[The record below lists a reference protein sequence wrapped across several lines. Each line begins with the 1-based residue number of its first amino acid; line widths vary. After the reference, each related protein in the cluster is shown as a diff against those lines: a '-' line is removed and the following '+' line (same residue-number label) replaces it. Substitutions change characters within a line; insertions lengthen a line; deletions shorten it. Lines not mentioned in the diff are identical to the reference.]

1 VENTNKDKIGSETL
15 IEPTHIL
22 SGLIVGILFG
32 FALQRGRFCMNSAFR
47 DIILLKEYTL
57 LKAVIVAII
66 VSMLGFHVM
75 ASLGIIQLNPKPL
88 SWGADIIGG
97 FIFGVGMVLAGGC
110 ASGTTY
116 RVGEGMVGSFV
127 ALLGFMLSAV
137 ITGSGALSGIKSYL
151 ETTTKVTVTNPGP
164 LVTTTSQSPTL
175 ANIIGVDP
183 WIIVIVIAILAI
195 GVLAWKRGGE
205 GKTEGSLSEKIF
217 KRGWPWWAT
226 GIVIGIIAM
235 IAFPA
240 SAATGRNYPL
250 GITGG
255 WSTFLNALMK
265 GDANVLSWETF
276 LVIGVVIG
284 AALAASIAG
293 EFKLR
298 APGPG
303 RLIQQFIGGL
313 LLGIGAVIANG
324 CNIGH
329 ILSGVPQLAI
339 SSIIFGFFVI
349 IGCWA
354 TAYLLLMR
362 R

>member
-1 VENTNKDKIGSETL
+1 L
-15 IEPTHIL
+15 IEPTSIL

-47 DIILLKEYTL
+47 DILLLKEYTL
-57 LKAVIVAII
+57 LKAVIVALI
-66 VSMLGFHVM
+66 VSMLGFHAM
-75 ASLGIIQLNPKPL
+75 TSLGIIQLNPK
-88 SWGADIIGG
+88 SFFWGANIVGG
-97 FIFGVGMVLAGGC
+97 FIFGIGMVLAGGC

-127 ALLGFMLSAV
+127 ALLGFMSSAV

-151 ETTTKVTVTNPGP
+151 QTTTKITITDPGP
-164 LVTTTSQSPTL
+164 LVVSTNRNPTL

-183 WIIVIVIAILAI
+183 WIIVIVIAIIGI
-195 GVLAWKRGGE
+195 GVLTWKRGGRQ
-205 GKTEGSLSEKIF
+205 KTEGSLSEKIF
-217 KRGWPWWAT
+217 KRGWSWWAT

-240 SAATGRNYPL
+240 SAAAGRNYPL

-255 WSTFLNALMK
+255 WSTFLNSLIK
-265 GDANVLSWETF
+265 GDANILSWETF
-276 LVIGVVIG
+276 LVIGAVIG
-284 AALAASIAG
+284 AAISAGIAR

-303 RLIQQFIGGL
+303 RLVQQFIGGL
-313 LLGIGAVIANG
+313 LLGIGAVIADG

-339 SSIIFGFFVI
+339 GSIIAGFSI
-349 IGCWA
+349 IMGCWVA
-354 TAYLLLMR
+354 AYLLLMR

>member
-1 VENTNKDKIGSETL
+1 MIET
-15 IEPTHIL
+15 TAIL
-22 SGLIVGILFG
+22 SGLVVGILFG

-47 DIILLKEYTL
+47 DILLLKEYTL

-66 VSMLGFHVM
+66 VSMLGFHLM
-75 ASLGIIQLNPKPL
+75 ASFGIIQLNPKPL
-88 SWGADIIGG
+88 SWGANIVGG
-97 FIFGVGMVLAGGC
+97 FIFGIGMVLAGGC

-127 ALLGFMLSAV
+127 ALLGFMMSAV
-137 ITGSGALSGIKSYL
+137 ITGSGALSGVKSYL
-151 ETTTKVTVTNPGP
+151 ETTTKITITDPGP
-164 LVTTTSQSPTL
+164 LVAPSSRSPTL

-183 WIIVIVIAILAI
+183 WIIVIVIAIIAI
-195 GVLAWKRGGE
+195 GVLAWKRGGRE
-205 GKTEGSLSEKIF
+205 KTEGSLYEKIF

-240 SAATGRNYPL
+240 SAAAGRNYPL

-255 WSTFLNALMK
+255 WSTFLSSLIT

-284 AALAASIAG
+284 AAIAAGIAG

-303 RLIQQFIGGL
+303 RLLQQFIGGL
-313 LLGIGAVIANG
+313 MLGIGAVIANG

-329 ILSGVPQLAI
+329 ILSGVPQL
-339 SSIIFGFFVI
+339 SIGSILSGLFI
-349 IGCWA
+349 ILGCWVA
-354 TAYLLLMR
+354 AYLLLMR

>member
-1 VENTNKDKIGSETL
+1 M
-15 IEPTHIL
+15 IEPTSIL

-75 ASLGIIQLNPKPL
+75 ANLGIIQLNPKPFF
-88 SWGADIIGG
+88 WGANIVGG
-97 FIFGVGMVLAGGC
+97 FIFGIGMVLAGGC

-127 ALLGFMLSAV
+127 ALLGFMISAV
-137 ITGSGALSGIKSYL
+137 ITDSGALKEVKSYL
-151 ETTTKVTVTNPGP
+151 QTSTKITVKDPGL
-164 LVTTTSQSPTL
+164 LVTSKNTSPTL
-175 ANIIGVDP
+175 ANIIGVNP
-183 WIIVIVIAILAI
+183 WFIVIVIAII
-195 GVLAWKRGGE
+195 GIGILAWKRKGGE
-205 GKTEGSLSEKIF
+205 KTEGSLSEKIF

-226 GIVIGIIAM
+226 GIVIGIIGM

-240 SAATGRNYPL
+240 SAAAGRNYPL

-255 WSTFLNALMK
+255 WSTFLNALIK

-276 LVIGVVIG
+276 LVIGVVVG
-284 AALAASIAG
+284 AALAAGIAG

-303 RLIQQFIGGL
+303 RLVQQFIGGL

-329 ILSGVPQLAI
+329 ILSGIPQLSI
-339 SSIIFGFFVI
+339 GSIITGFSI
-349 IGCWA
+349 IMGCWV

-362 R
+362 RK

>member
-1 VENTNKDKIGSETL
+1 L
-15 IEPTHIL
+15 IEPTAIL

-47 DIILLKEYTL
+47 DILLLKEYTL

-66 VSMLGFHVM
+66 VSMVGFHLM
-75 ASLGIIQLNPKPL
+75 ASFGVLQLNPKPL
-88 SWGADIIGG
+88 SWGANIVGG
-97 FIFGVGMVLAGGC
+97 FIFGIGMVLAGGC

-116 RVGEGMVGSFV
+116 RVGEGMVGSLV
-127 ALLGFMLSAV
+127 ALLGYMMSAV
-137 ITGSGALSGIKSYL
+137 ITGSGALSGVKSYL
-151 ETTTKVTVTNPGP
+151 ETTTKITITDPGP
-164 LVTTTSQSPTL
+164 LIAPSSRSPTL

-183 WIIVIVIAILAI
+183 WIIVIVIAIVGI
-195 GVLAWKRGGE
+195 GALAWKRGGG
-205 GKTEGSLSEKIF
+205 GKTEGSLYEKIF
-217 KRGWPWWAT
+217 KRGWPWWGT
-226 GIVIGIIAM
+226 GIVIGIIGM

-240 SAATGRNYPL
+240 SAAAGRNYPL

-255 WSTFLNALMK
+255 WSTFLSALVK

-284 AALAASIAG
+284 AAISASIAG

-303 RLIQQFIGGL
+303 RLVQQFIGGL

-329 ILSGVPQLAI
+329 VLSGIPQLAI
-339 SSIIFGFFVI
+339 SSIIAGFSII
-349 IGCWA
+349 IGCWV

>member
-1 VENTNKDKIGSETL
+1 L
-15 IEPTHIL
+15 IEPTSIL

-47 DIILLKEYTL
+47 DILLLKEYTL

-66 VSMLGFHVM
+66 VSMLGFHAM
-75 ASLGIIQLNPKPL
+75 ASLGIIQLNPK
-88 SWGADIIGG
+88 SFYWGANIVGG
-97 FIFGVGMVLAGGC
+97 FIFGIGMVLAGGC

-127 ALLGFMLSAV
+127 ALLGFMSSAV

-151 ETTTKVTVTNPGP
+151 QTTTKITIDGKN
-164 LVTTTSQSPTL
+164 PTL
-175 ANIIGVDP
+175 ANIIGIDP
-183 WIIVIVIAILAI
+183 WIIVIVIAIIGI
-195 GVLAWKRGGE
+195 GVLTWKRGG
-205 GKTEGSLSEKIF
+205 GQKTEGSLSEKIF

-240 SAATGRNYPL
+240 SAAAGRNYPL

-255 WSTFLNALMK
+255 WSTFLNSLIK

-276 LVIGVVIG
+276 LVIGAVIG
-284 AALAASIAG
+284 AAISAGIAR

-303 RLIQQFIGGL
+303 RLVQQFIGGL
-313 LLGIGAVIANG
+313 LLGIGAVIGDG

-329 ILSGVPQLAI
+329 VLSGVPQLAI
-339 SSIIFGFFVI
+339 GSIIAGFSI
-349 IGCWA
+349 IVGCWVA
-354 TAYLLLMR
+354 AYLLLMR

>member
-1 VENTNKDKIGSETL
+1 M
-15 IEPTHIL
+15 IEPTGIL

-66 VSMLGFHVM
+66 VSMLGFHLMVNF
-75 ASLGIIQLNPKPL
+75 GVIQLNPKPFF
-88 SWGADIIGG
+88 WGANIVGG
-97 FIFGVGMVLAGGC
+97 FIFGIGMVLAGGC
-110 ASGTTY
+110 SSGTTY
-116 RVGEGMVGSFV
+116 RVGEGMVGSLV
-127 ALLGFMLSAV
+127 ALLGFMMSAV
-137 ITGSGALSGIKSYL
+137 ITGSGALSRVASDL
-151 ETTTKVTVTNPGP
+151 QTTTKITITDPGP
-164 LVTTTSQSPTL
+164 PVAFKNPTL

-183 WIIVIVIAILAI
+183 WIIVIVIAIVGI
-195 GVLAWKRGGE
+195 GVLAWKRGGGE
-205 GKTEGSLSEKIF
+205 KTEGSLSEKIF

-226 GIVIGIIAM
+226 GIVIGIIAI

-250 GITGG
+250 GITVG
-255 WSTFLNALMK
+255 WQTFLNTIIK
-265 GDANVLSWETF
+265 GDANILFWETF

-284 AALAASIAG
+284 AAIAAVVAG

-298 APGPG
+298 APGPR
-303 RLIQQFIGGL
+303 RLVQQFIGGL
-313 LLGIGAVIANG
+313 LLGIGAIIANG

-339 SSIIFGFFVI
+339 GSIIAGFFI
-349 IGCWA
+349 IMGCWV
-354 TAYLLLMR
+354 TAYILLMR
-362 R
+362 GK

>member
-1 VENTNKDKIGSETL
+1 M
-15 IEPTHIL
+15 IELTAIL
-22 SGLIVGILFG
+22 SGLVVGILFG

-66 VSMLGFHVM
+66 VSMLGFHLM
-75 ASLGIIQLNPKPL
+75 ASFGIIQLNPKPL
-88 SWGADIIGG
+88 SWGANIVGG
-97 FIFGVGMVLAGGC
+97 FIFGIGMVLAGGC

-127 ALLGFMLSAV
+127 ALLGFMMSAV
-137 ITGSGALSGIKSYL
+137 ITGSGALSGVKSYL
-151 ETTTKVTVTNPGP
+151 ETTTKITITDPGP
-164 LVTTTSQSPTL
+164 LVAPSSRSPTL

-183 WIIVIVIAILAI
+183 WIIVIVIAIIAI
-195 GVLAWKRGGE
+195 GVLAWKRGGRE
-205 GKTEGSLSEKIF
+205 KTEGSLYEKIF

-240 SAATGRNYPL
+240 SAAAGRNYPL

-255 WSTFLNALMK
+255 WSTFLSSLIK

-284 AALAASIAG
+284 AAIAAGIAG

-303 RLIQQFIGGL
+303 RLLQQFIGGL
-313 LLGIGAVIANG
+313 MLGIGAVIANG

-329 ILSGVPQLAI
+329 ILSGVPQL
-339 SSIIFGFFVI
+339 SIGSILSGLFI
-349 IGCWA
+349 ILGCWVA
-354 TAYLLLMR
+354 AYLLLMR

>member
-1 VENTNKDKIGSETL
+1 
-15 IEPTHIL
+15 
-22 SGLIVGILFG
+22 
-32 FALQRGRFCMNSAFR
+32 MNSAFR

-66 VSMLGFHVM
+66 VSMLGFHLM
-75 ASLGIIQLNPKPL
+75 ASFGVIQLNPKPL
-88 SWGADIIGG
+88 SWGANIIGG
-97 FIFGVGMVLAGGC
+97 FMFGIGMVLAGGC

-127 ALLGFMLSAV
+127 ALLGFMISSV
-137 ITGSGALSGIKSYL
+137 IAGLGALSGVKSYL
-151 ETTTKVTVTNPGP
+151 QDTTKITIAGK
-164 LVTTTSQSPTL
+164 SPTL
-175 ANIIGVDP
+175 ANIIGADP
-183 WIIVIVIAILAI
+183 WIIVIVIAIVGI
-195 GVLAWKRGGE
+195 GVLAWKRGGGE
-205 GKTEGSLSEKIF
+205 KTEGSLSEKIF
-217 KRGWPWWAT
+217 KRGWAWWAT
-226 GIVIGIIAM
+226 GIAIGIIAI

-240 SAATGRNYPL
+240 SAATGRNYSL

-255 WSTFLNALMK
+255 WQTFLNTLIK
-265 GDANVLSWETF
+265 GDANILSWETF

-284 AALAASIAG
+284 AAIAAGIAG

-303 RLIQQFIGGL
+303 RLLQQFVGGL

-329 ILSGVPQLAI
+329 ILSGVPQLSI
-339 SSIIFGFFVI
+339 GSIIAGFSI
-349 IGCWA
+349 IMGCWV
-354 TAYLLLMR
+354 TAYILLMR

>member
-1 VENTNKDKIGSETL
+1 M
-15 IEPTHIL
+15 IEPTSIL
-22 SGLIVGILFG
+22 SGLIIGILFG

-66 VSMLGFHVM
+66 VSMLGFHLM
-75 ASLGIIQLNPKPL
+75 ASLAIIQLNPKAFF
-88 SWGADIIGG
+88 WGANIVGG
-97 FIFGVGMVLAGGC
+97 FIFGIGMVLAGGC

-127 ALLGFMLSAV
+127 ALLGFMMSAV
-137 ITGSGALSGIKSYL
+137 ITGSGALREVKSYL
-151 ETTTKVTVTNPGP
+151 QTTTKITITEPGP
-164 LVTTTSQSPTL
+164 LVTTTNTSPTL

-183 WIIVIVIAILAI
+183 WIVVMVIAIIGI
-195 GVLAWKRGGE
+195 GVLAWKRKGRE
-205 GKTEGSLSEKIF
+205 KTEGSLSEKIF
-217 KRGWPWWAT
+217 KRGWSWWAT

-240 SAATGRNYPL
+240 SAAAGRNYPL

-255 WSTFLNALMK
+255 WSTFLNTLTK

-284 AALAASIAG
+284 AAIAAGIAG

-298 APGPG
+298 APSPR
-303 RLIQQFIGGL
+303 RLVQQFIGGL
-313 LLGIGAVIANG
+313 LLGIGAVTADG

-339 SSIIFGFFVI
+339 GSIIAGFSII
-349 IGCWA
+349 IGCWV
-354 TAYLLLMR
+354 TAYILLMR
-362 R
+362 K

>member
-1 VENTNKDKIGSETL
+1 M
-15 IEPTHIL
+15 IEPAGIL

-32 FALQRGRFCMNSAFR
+32 FVLQRGRFCMNSAFR

-57 LKAVIVAII
+57 LKAVILAII
-66 VSMLGFHVM
+66 VSMLGFHLM
-75 ASLGIIQLNPKPL
+75 ASLGIIQLNPKAFF
-88 SWGADIIGG
+88 WGANIVGG
-97 FIFGVGMVLAGGC
+97 FIFGIGMVLAGGC

-127 ALLGFMLSAV
+127 ALLGFMMSAV

-151 ETTTKVTVTNPGP
+151 QTTTKITVTDPGP
-164 LVTTTSQSPTL
+164 LVASTNTSPTL
-175 ANIIGVDP
+175 ANIISVDP
-183 WIIVIVIAILAI
+183 WIIVIVIAIIGI
-195 GVLAWKRGGE
+195 GVLAWKRRGGE
-205 GKTEGSLSEKIF
+205 KTEGSLSEKIF
-217 KRGWPWWAT
+217 KRGWPWWGT

-240 SAATGRNYPL
+240 SAAAGRNYPL

-255 WSTFLNALMK
+255 WSTFLNTLIK
-265 GDANVLSWETF
+265 GDTNVLSWETF

-284 AALAASIAG
+284 AAISAGIAG

-303 RLIQQFIGGL
+303 RLVQQFIGGL
-313 LLGIGAVIANG
+313 LLGIGAVIADG

-339 SSIIFGFFVI
+339 GSIIAGFSI
-349 IGCWA
+349 IMGCLV
-354 TAYLLLMR
+354 TAYILLMR

>member
-1 VENTNKDKIGSETL
+1 M
-15 IEPTHIL
+15 IEPASIL

-66 VSMLGFHVM
+66 VSMLGFHLM
-75 ASLGIIQLNPKPL
+75 ASLGIIQLNPK
-88 SWGADIIGG
+88 SFFWGANIVGG
-97 FIFGVGMVLAGGC
+97 FIFGMGMVLAGGC

-127 ALLGFMLSAV
+127 ALLGFMTTAV
-137 ITGSGALSGIKSYL
+137 VTGSGALSGIKSYL
-151 ETTTKVTVTNPGP
+151 QTTTKMTVTDAGP
-164 LVTTTSQSPTL
+164 LVISTSTSPTL

-183 WIIVIVIAILAI
+183 WIIVIVIAIIGI
-195 GVLAWKRGGE
+195 GVLAWKRKGGE
-205 GKTEGSLSEKIF
+205 KTEGSLSERIF

-226 GIVIGIIAM
+226 GVAIGIIAM

-240 SAATGRNYPL
+240 SAAAGRNYPL

-255 WSTFLNALMK
+255 WSTFLNTLIK

-276 LVIGVVIG
+276 LVIGVVVG
-284 AALAASIAG
+284 AAVSAGVAG

-303 RLIQQFIGGL
+303 RLVQQFIGGL
-313 LLGIGAVIANG
+313 LLGIGAVIADG

-339 SSIIFGFFVI
+339 GSIIAGFSII
-349 IGCWA
+349 IGCWV
-354 TAYLLLMR
+354 TAYILLMR

>member
-1 VENTNKDKIGSETL
+1 L
-15 IEPTHIL
+15 IEPTAIL

-47 DIILLKEYTL
+47 DILLLKEYTL

-66 VSMLGFHVM
+66 VSMIGFHLM
-75 ASLGIIQLNPKPL
+75 ASFGVIQLNPKPL
-88 SWGADIIGG
+88 SWGANIVGG
-97 FIFGVGMVLAGGC
+97 FIFGIGMVLAGGC

-116 RVGEGMVGSFV
+116 RVGEGMVGSLV
-127 ALLGFMLSAV
+127 ALLGYMMSAV
-137 ITGSGALSGIKSYL
+137 ITSSGALSGVKSYL
-151 ETTTKVTVTNPGP
+151 ETTTKITITDPGP
-164 LVTTTSQSPTL
+164 LIAPSSRSPTL

-183 WIIVIVIAILAI
+183 WIIVIVIAIVGI
-195 GVLAWKRGGE
+195 GALAWKRGGRE
-205 GKTEGSLSEKIF
+205 KTEGSLYEKIF
-217 KRGWPWWAT
+217 KRGWPWWGT
-226 GIVIGIIAM
+226 GIVIGIIGM

-240 SAATGRNYPL
+240 SAAAGRNYPL

-255 WSTFLNALMK
+255 WSTFLSALIK

-284 AALAASIAG
+284 AGISAGIAG

-329 ILSGVPQLAI
+329 VLSGIPQLAI
-339 SSIIFGFFVI
+339 SSIIAGFSII
-349 IGCWA
+349 IGCWI

>member
-1 VENTNKDKIGSETL
+1 L
-15 IEPTHIL
+15 IESTAIL

-66 VSMLGFHVM
+66 VSMLGFHLM
-75 ASLGIIQLNPKPL
+75 ASFGVIQLNPKTFY
-88 SWGADIIGG
+88 WGANIVGG
-97 FIFGVGMVLAGGC
+97 FIFGIGMVLAGGC

-127 ALLGFMLSAV
+127 ALLGFMISAV
-137 ITGSGALSGIKSYL
+137 ITGSGALKEVKSYL
-151 ETTTKVTVTNPGP
+151 QTTTKITITDPGP
-164 LVTTTSQSPTL
+164 LVASANRSPTL
-175 ANIIGVDP
+175 ANMIGVDP
-183 WIIVIVIAILAI
+183 WIIVIVLAIIGI
-195 GVLAWKRGGE
+195 GVLVWKRGGG

-217 KRGWPWWAT
+217 KRGWSWWAT
-226 GIVIGIIAM
+226 GIVIGIIAI
-235 IAFPA
+235 IAFPV
-240 SAATGRNYPL
+240 SAAAGRNYPL

-255 WSTFLNALMK
+255 WSTFLNTLIK

-284 AALAASIAG
+284 AAISAKIAG

-303 RLIQQFIGGL
+303 RLVQQFIGGL
-313 LLGIGAVIANG
+313 LLGIGAVIADG

-339 SSIIFGFFVI
+339 SSILSGLFIIFG
-349 IGCWA
+349 CWI

-362 R
+362 K

>member
-1 VENTNKDKIGSETL
+1 L
-15 IEPTHIL
+15 IEPAGIL

-57 LKAVIVAII
+57 LKAVILAII
-66 VSMLGFHVM
+66 VSMLGFHLM
-75 ASLGIIQLNPKPL
+75 ASLGIIQLNPKAFF
-88 SWGADIIGG
+88 WGANIVGG
-97 FIFGVGMVLAGGC
+97 FIFGIGMVLAGGC

-127 ALLGFMLSAV
+127 ALLGFMMSAV

-151 ETTTKVTVTNPGP
+151 QTTTKITVTDSGP
-164 LVTTTSQSPTL
+164 LVASTNTSPTL
-175 ANIIGVDP
+175 ANIISVDP
-183 WIIVIVIAILAI
+183 WIIVIVIAIIGI
-195 GVLAWKRGGE
+195 GVLAWKRRGGE
-205 GKTEGSLSEKIF
+205 KTEGSLSGKIF
-217 KRGWPWWAT
+217 KRGWPWWGT
-226 GIVIGIIAM
+226 GIVIGIISM

-240 SAATGRNYPL
+240 SAAAGRNYPL

-255 WSTFLNALMK
+255 WSTFLNTLIK

-284 AALAASIAG
+284 AAISAGIAG

-303 RLIQQFIGGL
+303 RLVQQFIGGL
-313 LLGIGAVIANG
+313 LLGIGAVIADG

-329 ILSGVPQLAI
+329 ILSGVPQLSI
-339 SSIIFGFFVI
+339 GSIIAGFSI
-349 IGCWA
+349 IMGCWA
-354 TAYLLLMR
+354 TAYILLMR

>member
-1 VENTNKDKIGSETL
+1 L
-15 IEPTHIL
+15 IEPAGIL

-57 LKAVIVAII
+57 LKAVILAII
-66 VSMLGFHVM
+66 VSMLGFHLM
-75 ASLGIIQLNPKPL
+75 ASLGIIQLNPKAFF
-88 SWGADIIGG
+88 WGANIVGG
-97 FIFGVGMVLAGGC
+97 FIFGIGMVLAGGC

-127 ALLGFMLSAV
+127 ALLGFMMSAV

-151 ETTTKVTVTNPGP
+151 QTTTKITVTDPGP
-164 LVTTTSQSPTL
+164 LVASTNTSPTL
-175 ANIIGVDP
+175 ANIISVDP
-183 WIIVIVIAILAI
+183 WIIVIVIAIIGI
-195 GVLAWKRGGE
+195 GVLAWKRRGGE
-205 GKTEGSLSEKIF
+205 KTEGSLSGKIF
-217 KRGWPWWAT
+217 KRGWPWWGT
-226 GIVIGIIAM
+226 GIVIGIISM

-240 SAATGRNYPL
+240 SAAAGRNYPL

-255 WSTFLNALMK
+255 WSTFLNTLIK

-284 AALAASIAG
+284 AAISAGIAG

-303 RLIQQFIGGL
+303 RLVQQFIGGL
-313 LLGIGAVIANG
+313 LLGIGAVIADG

-329 ILSGVPQLAI
+329 ILSGVPQLSI
-339 SSIIFGFFVI
+339 GSIIAGFSI
-349 IGCWA
+349 IMGCWA
-354 TAYLLLMR
+354 TAYILLMR

>member
-1 VENTNKDKIGSETL
+1 L
-15 IEPTHIL
+15 IEPAGIL

-57 LKAVIVAII
+57 LKAVILAII
-66 VSMLGFHVM
+66 VSMLGFHLM
-75 ASLGIIQLNPKPL
+75 ASLGIIQLNPKAFF
-88 SWGADIIGG
+88 WGANIVGG
-97 FIFGVGMVLAGGC
+97 FIFGIGMVLAGGC

-127 ALLGFMLSAV
+127 ALLGFMMSAV

-151 ETTTKVTVTNPGP
+151 QTTTKITVTDPGP
-164 LVTTTSQSPTL
+164 LVASTNTSPTL
-175 ANIIGVDP
+175 ANIISVDP
-183 WIIVIVIAILAI
+183 WIIVIVIAIIGI
-195 GVLAWKRGGE
+195 GVLAWKRRGGE
-205 GKTEGSLSEKIF
+205 KTEGSLSGKIF
-217 KRGWPWWAT
+217 KRGWPWWGT
-226 GIVIGIIAM
+226 GIVIGIISM

-240 SAATGRNYPL
+240 SAAAGRNYPL

-255 WSTFLNALMK
+255 WSTFLNTLIK

-276 LVIGVVIG
+276 VVIGVVIG
-284 AALAASIAG
+284 AAISAGIAG

-303 RLIQQFIGGL
+303 RLVQQFIGGL
-313 LLGIGAVIANG
+313 LLGIGAVIADG

-329 ILSGVPQLAI
+329 ILSGVPQLSI
-339 SSIIFGFFVI
+339 GSIIAGFSI
-349 IGCWA
+349 IMGCWA
-354 TAYLLLMR
+354 TAYILLMR

>member
-1 VENTNKDKIGSETL
+1 M
-15 IEPTHIL
+15 IEPTFIL

-75 ASLGIIQLNPKPL
+75 ASLGIVQLNPK
-88 SWGADIIGG
+88 SFFWGANIVGG
-97 FIFGVGMVLAGGC
+97 FIFGMGMVLAGGC

-116 RVGEGMVGSFV
+116 RVGEGMVGSFI
-127 ALLGFMLSAV
+127 ALLGFMTSAV

-151 ETTTKVTVTNPGP
+151 QTTTKITVPDPGSLITP
-164 LVTTTSQSPTL
+164 ASRSPTL
-175 ANIIGVDP
+175 ANVIGVDP

-195 GVLAWKRGGE
+195 GVLAWKRGGGE
-205 GKTEGSLSEKIF
+205 KTEGSLSEKIF

-226 GIVIGIIAM
+226 GVVIGIIAM

-255 WSTFLNALMK
+255 WSTFLNTLIK
-265 GDANVLSWETF
+265 GDTNVLSWETF

-284 AALAASIAG
+284 AAISAGIAG

-303 RLIQQFIGGL
+303 RLLQQFIGGL
-313 LLGIGAVIANG
+313 LLGIGAVIADG

-329 ILSGVPQLAI
+329 ILSGIPQLAI
-339 SSIIFGFFVI
+339 GSIIAGFSI
-349 IGCWA
+349 IMGCWVA
-354 TAYLLLMR
+354 AYLLLMR

>member
-1 VENTNKDKIGSETL
+1 M
-15 IEPTHIL
+15 IEPAAIL

-47 DIILLKEYTL
+47 DVLLLKEYTL
-57 LKAVIVAII
+57 LKAVIVALI
-66 VSMLGFHVM
+66 VSMIGFHAM
-75 ASLGIIQLNPKPL
+75 ASLGIIQLNPKPFF
-88 SWGADIIGG
+88 WGANIVGG

-116 RVGEGMVGSFV
+116 RVGEGMVGSLV
-127 ALLGFMLSAV
+127 ALLGYMIAAV
-137 ITGSGALSGIKSYL
+137 ITDVGALKVVKDYL
-151 ETTTKVTVTNPGP
+151 QTNTKITITNPGP
-164 LVTTTSQSPTL
+164 LVSPKANYPTL
-175 ANIIGVDP
+175 ANVVGIDP
-183 WIIVIVIAILAI
+183 WIVVIVIVII
-195 GVLAWKRGGE
+195 GVGVLVWKRGGRE
-205 GKTEGSLSEKIF
+205 KTEGSIYEKIF
-217 KRGWPWWAT
+217 KKGWPWWAT
-226 GIVIGIIAM
+226 GIVIGIIEI

-255 WSTFLNALMK
+255 WSSFLNSLTN
-265 GDANVLSWETF
+265 GDATKLSWETF

-284 AALAASIAG
+284 AGISAGIAG

-329 ILSGVPQLAI
+329 VLSGIPQLAI

-349 IGCWA
+349 IGCWI

>member
-1 VENTNKDKIGSETL
+1 M
-15 IEPTHIL
+15 IEPTYIL
-22 SGLIVGILFG
+22 SGLIVGIFFG

-66 VSMLGFHVM
+66 VSMLGFHLM
-75 ASLGIIQLNPKPL
+75 ASLGIIQLNPKAFF
-88 SWGADIIGG
+88 WGANIVGG
-97 FIFGVGMVLAGGC
+97 FIFGIGMVLAGGC

-127 ALLGFMLSAV
+127 ALLGFMMSAV

-151 ETTTKVTVTNPGP
+151 QTTTKITVTDPGP
-164 LVTTTSQSPTL
+164 LVTSKNTSPTL
-175 ANIIGVDP
+175 ANIISVDP
-183 WIIVIVIAILAI
+183 WIIVIVIAII
-195 GVLAWKRGGE
+195 GIGGLAWKRKGGE
-205 GKTEGSLSEKIF
+205 KTEGSLSEKIF
-217 KRGWPWWAT
+217 KHGWSWWAT

-240 SAATGRNYPL
+240 SAAAGRNYPL

-255 WSTFLNALMK
+255 WSTFLNTLIK

-284 AALAASIAG
+284 AAIAAGIAG

-303 RLIQQFIGGL
+303 RLVQQFIGGL
-313 LLGIGAVIANG
+313 LLGIGAVIGDG

-329 ILSGVPQLAI
+329 ILSGVPQLAVG
-339 SSIIFGFFVI
+339 SIIGGFSI
-349 IGCWA
+349 IMGCWV
-354 TAYLLLMR
+354 TAYILLMR